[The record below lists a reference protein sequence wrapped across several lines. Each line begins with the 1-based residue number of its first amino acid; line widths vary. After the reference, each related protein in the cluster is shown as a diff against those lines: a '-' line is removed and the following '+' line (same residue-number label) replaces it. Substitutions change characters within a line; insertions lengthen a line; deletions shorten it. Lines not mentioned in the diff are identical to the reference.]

1 MGKAENSVDGESIN
15 ILLIEDNPGDVRLV
29 REMLAEK
36 VGRLFDVQA
45 VDRLATGL
53 AHLAAGGI
61 DVMLLDLALS
71 DSQGLDTFAKVRAH
85 APKVPIVVLTGS

>member
-36 VGRLFDVQA
+36 VGRLFDVQS

-71 DSQGLDTFAKVRAH
+71 DSQGFDTFVKYAH
-85 APKVPIVVLTGS
+85 TRQTYRSWC